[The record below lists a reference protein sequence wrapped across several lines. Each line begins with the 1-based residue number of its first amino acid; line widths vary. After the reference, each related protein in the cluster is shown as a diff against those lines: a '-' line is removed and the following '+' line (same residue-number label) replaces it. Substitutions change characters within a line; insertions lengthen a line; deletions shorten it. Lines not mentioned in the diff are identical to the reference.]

1 MASLRERLHAGERLL
16 GTFVKSPDPSVA
28 ELLGDSG
35 LDFLLADYEHSSLSV
50 GEVESIARA
59 VTVPVVV
66 RLSSDSIA
74 DAGRLLDSGASGL
87 QVADVHAVATAADAC
102 ARARYPPAGR
112 RGLAF
117 SHRAARFGREPRAAH
132 LARSAAELLVIC
144 QIESSEGI
152 AALPE
157 LLVAGLE
164 VDAWFLGPTD
174 LSASLRLG
182 GNTGHAAV
190 QDALTSAADAILGA
204 GARLGIYA
212 SDARAA
218 RAWADRGATFIAVGS
233 DYTLL
238 AARIDEIVSDWR
250 SAG

>member
-1 MASLRERLHAGERLL
+1 MSTPSRLRPTPARASAIRRPVGAASLSRTARPG
-16 GTFVKSPDPSVA
+16 SVA
-28 ELLGDSG
+28 S
-35 LDFLLADYEHSSLSV
+35 
-50 GEVESIARA
+50 
-59 VTVPVVV
+59 
-66 RLSSDSIA
+66 
-74 DAGRLLDSGASGL
+74 
-87 QVADVHAVATAADAC
+87 HA
-102 ARARYPPAGR
+102 PPT
-112 RGLAF
+112 
-117 SHRAARFGREPRAAH
+117 SRAARPSFV
-132 LARSAAELLVIC
+132 VIC

-174 LSASLRLG
+174 LSASLGLG
-182 GNTGHAAV
+182 GNTEHAAV
-190 QDALTSAADAILGA
+190 QDALTRAAEAILGA

-212 SDARAA
+212 SDERAA